1 MQDLEKNNGEK
12 KESEDGAVNAWQTY
26 LYMGSSRGCS
36 DSDKNGT
43 LRAVH

>member
-26 LYMGSSRGCS
+26 LYLTRE
-36 DSDKNGT
+36 
-43 LRAVH
+43 AVGAAQILTRMAH